1 MISKGL
7 LFFYTSCIV
16 RSNYSL
22 SDEFNGG
29 VMLNLNL
36 KGYTFCLPCCACHCK
51 ILQLYSRVRAV
62 STGLKLRYQ
71 IIWIVARLMPFHLAY
86 SHGFITH
93 ACLCEKQ
100 IYMYRLCFYGSR
112 FSIGLWIDYCHDCDC
127 VHNNREDNV
136 FLIVCVCWYTCWIF
150 NDMYIL
156 FAANT
161 VKNCLYLANY

>member
-1 MISKGL
+1 M
-7 LFFYTSCIV
+7 
-16 RSNYSL
+16 
-22 SDEFNGG
+22 
-29 VMLNLNL
+29 
-36 KGYTFCLPCCACHCK
+36 PCCACHCK

-100 IYMYRLCFYGSR
+100 IYMSRLCFYGSR
-112 FSIGLWIDYCHDCDC
+112 FSIGLWIDYCDC

-136 FLIVCVCWYTCWIF
+136 FLIVCVFWYICWIL
-150 NDMYIL
+150 MICIYYLLRIQSRIACIL
-156 FAANT
+156 LLKSKM
-161 VKNCLYLANY
+161 KNRTPSIDAEYCLE